1 MATLV
6 EGEHI
11 DPLTGA
17 YTPERVNYATGIML
31 QADDFEAEQTYHR
44 GRLAQLMRHLMGFGT
59 LSGLKVLAPPPE
71 NNLLEIRVQPGIA
84 VDRYGRLIEIQ
95 SPQCIEVG
103 RWFAAQSQSRL
114 RISTHNKP
122 RTALDKAVVADIF
135 LSAHGCGRGKT
146 PSFAT
151 GPFDALD
158 ALVSARVA
166 ENPKLELVLRCEGN
180 PDPDRPLSAG
190 AQPGDIPKPQNFWPK
205 AGTDAKAQLDA
216 VMGSWDHGAADS
228 ANENLKPLAEHV
240 WNQEFSAILLA
251 RIAIPVTVKVEMDN
265 SVSPPREVTVTTF
278 DPSKQMLVDNSIRPF
293 IYLPGKWFG
302 QALT

>member
-6 EGEHI
+6 EGDHI

-59 LSGLKVLAPPPE
+59 LAGLKVVALPAK
-71 NNLLEIRVQPGIA
+71 NNIFEIQVQPGIA

-95 SPQCIEVG
+95 TPQCVEVG
-103 RWFAAQSQSRL
+103 RWLAAQPQSRL

-122 RTALDKAVVADIF
+122 RTTLDKAVVADIF

-166 ENPKLELVLRCEGN
+166 ENPRLELVLRSEGN
-180 PDPDRPLSAG
+180 PDPDRPASAG
-190 AQPGDIPKPQNFWPK
+190 PQPADIPKPQNFWPK
-205 AGTDAKAQLDA
+205 PTADAKAQLEA
-216 VMGSWDHGAADS
+216 VMGSWNHGAADS

-240 WNQEFSAILLA
+240 PGREYSALLLA
-251 RIAIPVTVKVEMDN
+251 RIAIPVTA
-265 SVSPPREVTVTTF
+265 VTDAGNNVNTQF
-278 DPSKQMLVDNSIRPF
+278 DSGKQLLVDNSIRPF

-302 QALT
+302 QALA

>member
-6 EGEHI
+6 EGEYA
-11 DPLTGA
+11 DPLTGD
-17 YTPERVNYATGIML
+17 YTPERVNYATGVML
-31 QADDFEAEQTYHR
+31 QADDFQAEQTYHR
-44 GRLAQLMRHLMGFGT
+44 GRMAKLMRHLMGFGT

-95 SPQCIEVG
+95 SPQCIEVA
-103 RWFAAQSQSRL
+103 RWFAAQPQNRL

-122 RTALDKAVVADIF
+122 RTTLDKAVVADIF

-146 PSFAT
+146 PSFAS

-158 ALVSARVA
+158 ALVAARVA
-166 ENPKLELVLRCEGN
+166 ENPKLELVLRSEGN
-180 PDPDRPLSAG
+180 PDPDRPPSAG
-190 AQPGDIPKPQNFWPK
+190 PQPGDIPKPQNFWPK
-205 AGTDAKAQLDA
+205 PAADTKTQLDA

-240 WNQEFSAILLA
+240 PGRDYSAVLLA
-251 RIAIPVTVKVEMDN
+251 RIAIPVTAETDGQGN
-265 SVSPPREVTVTTF
+265 VTTRF
-278 DPSKQMLVDNSIRPF
+278 DATKQLLVDNSIRPF

-302 QALT
+302 QALA